1 MGTKT
6 KVAIVLFILQIVS
19 VAGQVL
25 STNGGNF
32 LGAVASALGL
42 CVFTII
48 GIILVCLDN
57 RKKESTEN
65 KEIHKEPEERR
76 IGFSDV
82 SKSDADEE
90 TDETAYDEDD
100 EEYDEADEEY
110 DEDDYEEIKDK
121 LQKKYTTEEIVKVVL
136 AILTIAAFAIL
147 IVGIIVAI
155 TQSI

>member
-25 STNGGNF
+25 STNGGDF
-32 LGAVASALGL
+32 LGAVGSALGL
-42 CVFTII
+42 CAFTII

-82 SKSDADEE
+82 SKSDADDE

-100 EEYDEADEEY
+100 EEYDE
-110 DEDDYEEIKDK
+110 DDYEEIKD
-121 LQKKYTTEEIVKVVL
+121 
-136 AILTIAAFAIL
+136 
-147 IVGIIVAI
+147 
-155 TQSI
+155 

>member
-42 CVFTII
+42 CAFTII

-100 EEYDEADEEY
+100 EGY

-121 LQKKYTTEEIVKVVL
+121 LQKKYVAEEIVKVVL
-136 AILTIAAFAIL
+136 AILTIAAFAVL

>member
-25 STNGGNF
+25 STNGGDF
-32 LGAVASALGL
+32 LGAVGSALGL
-42 CVFTII
+42 CAFTII

-65 KEIHKEPEERR
+65 KESHKEPEERR
-76 IGFSDV
+76 IGFSDI

-90 TDETAYDEDD
+90 TDETAYDED
-100 EEYDEADEEY
+100 DEEY

-155 TQSI
+155 TK

>member
-25 STNGGNF
+25 STNGGDF
-32 LGAVASALGL
+32 LGAVGSALGL
-42 CVFTII
+42 CAFTII

-82 SKSDADEE
+82 SKSDADDE

-100 EEYDEADEEY
+100 EEYDE
-110 DEDDYEEIKDK
+110 DDYEEIKDS

-136 AILTIAAFAIL
+136 AILTIAAFAVL

>member
-100 EEYDEADEEY
+100 EEYDE
-110 DEDDYEEIKDK
+110 DDYEEIKDK
-121 LQKKYTTEEIVKVVL
+121 LLKKYTAEEIVKVVL
-136 AILTIAAFAIL
+136 AILTIAAFAVL

>member
-25 STNGGNF
+25 STNGGDF

-42 CVFTII
+42 CAFTII

-100 EEYDEADEEY
+100 EEYDE
-110 DEDDYEEIKDK
+110 DDYEEIKDS

-136 AILTIAAFAIL
+136 AILTVAAFAVL
-147 IVGIIVAI
+147 IAGIIVAI
-155 TQSI
+155 TK

>member
-25 STNGGNF
+25 STNGGDF
-32 LGAVASALGL
+32 LGAVGSALGL
-42 CVFTII
+42 CAFTII

-76 IGFSDV
+76 IGFSDI
-82 SKSDADEE
+82 SKSDTDEE
-90 TDETAYDEDD
+90 TDETAYDED
-100 EEYDEADEEY
+100 DEEY

-136 AILTIAAFAIL
+136 AILTVAAAAVL

>member
-25 STNGGNF
+25 STNGGDF
-32 LGAVASALGL
+32 LGAVGSALGL
-42 CVFTII
+42 CAFTII

-100 EEYDEADEEY
+100 EEYDE
-110 DEDDYEEIKDK
+110 DDYEEIKDS
-121 LQKKYTTEEIVKVVL
+121 LQKKYTTEEIMKVVL
-136 AILTIAAFAIL
+136 AILTVAAFAVL

>member
-6 KVAIVLFILQIVS
+6 KIAIVLFILQIVS

-25 STNGGNF
+25 STNGGDF
-32 LGAVASALGL
+32 LGAVGSALGL
-42 CVFTII
+42 CAFTII

-76 IGFSDV
+76 IGFSDARKNDV
-82 SKSDADEE
+82 DEE

-100 EEYDEADEEY
+100 EEYDE
-110 DEDDYEEIKDK
+110 EEIEYAS
-121 LQKKYTTEEIVKVVL
+121 LKKSTAEKVTSTVL
-136 AILTIAAFAIL
+136 AIITIAAFAVL
-147 IVGIIVAI
+147 IIGIIVAI
-155 TQSI
+155 TKSL